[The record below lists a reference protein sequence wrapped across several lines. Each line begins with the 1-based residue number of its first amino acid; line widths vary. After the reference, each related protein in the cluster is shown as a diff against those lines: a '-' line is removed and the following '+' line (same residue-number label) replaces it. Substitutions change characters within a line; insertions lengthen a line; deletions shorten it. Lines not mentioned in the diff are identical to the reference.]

1 MHSNCLGLT
10 TEDHPQVAPVT
21 SISNQCLVELANE
34 IFLKFSTIC
43 DEVTILALSNLKIQ
57 EGTVLC

>member
-1 MHSNCLGLT
+1 MHSNCLGVT
-10 TEDHPQVAPVT
+10 TEDHPQVGPVT
-21 SISNQCLVELANE
+21 SISIQCLIELANE

>member
-1 MHSNCLGLT
+1 M
-10 TEDHPQVAPVT
+10 T
-21 SISNQCLVELANE
+21 SISIQCLIELANE